1 MASKS
6 NAVLVLA
13 VSFFLGCNGNSHD
26 VIEASGT
33 IEGTD
38 INVSVEAAGKVLT
51 VSVDEGSR
59 VQEGDTLLTIDD
71 ADYQLQYRQALANLD
86 AGEAQYRLAL
96 EGARKEDILQAEV
109 MFKTAEADYQRM
121 KELVASQT
129 ITQKQYDDAYARYIS
144 AQQSY
149 EKLFRGL
156 RKEEILAARAHRD
169 QAAAQ
174 LDQIAKKIRDCTL
187 RAPVAGTVTLR
198 VVEPGEFVVSSARV
212 FRLTSLDEVDLTI
225 YIPETQLGFV
235 RLGQSAKISIDT
247 YEDKDFEG
255 TVVHISDVAEFT
267 PKNVQTKEER
277 AKLVFGVKIKAKN
290 PDGALKPG
298 LPADARIDVSGNK

>member
-6 NAVLVLA
+6 NMLLTLLVSVL
-13 VSFFLGCNGNSHD
+13 LGCNGNSHD

-38 INVSVEAAGKVLT
+38 INVSVEAAGKVLA
-51 VSVDEGSR
+51 VWVDEGSR
-59 VQEGDTLLTIDD
+59 VQKGDTLLTLDD

-109 MFKTAEADYQRM
+109 MYKTAEADYERM
-121 KELVASQT
+121 KELLGSQT
-129 ITQKQYDDAYARYIS
+129 ITQKQYDEAYARYIS

-156 RKEEILAARAHRD
+156 RKEEILAARARRD

-174 LDQIAKKIRDCTL
+174 VDQIAKKIRDCTL

-212 FRLTSLDEVDLTI
+212 VRLTSLDEVDLTI
-225 YIPETQLGFV
+225 YVPENQLGFV
-235 RLGQSAKISIDT
+235 RLGQSAKIFIDT
-247 YEDKDFEG
+247 YENRDFEG
-255 TVVHISDVAEFT
+255 RVVHISDIAEFT

-277 AKLVFGVKIKAKN
+277 AKLVFGVKIKARN

-298 LPADARIDVSGNK
+298 LPADARIDVSEKK

>member
-6 NAVLVLA
+6 TSILILLVS
-13 VSFFLGCNGNSHD
+13 VFLGCNGNSDD

-38 INVSVEAAGKVLT
+38 VNVSVEAAGKVLA

-59 VQEGDTLLTIDD
+59 VQKGDTLLILDD
-71 ADYQLQYRQALANLD
+71 ADYQLQYRQAIANLD

-96 EGARKEDILQAEV
+96 DGARKEDILQAEV
-109 MFKTAEADYQRM
+109 MYKTAEADYQRM
-121 KELVASQT
+121 KELLASQT
-129 ITQKQYDDAYARYIS
+129 ITQKQYDDVYARYIS

-156 RKEEILAARAHRD
+156 RKEEILAARARRD

-174 LDQIAKKIRDCTL
+174 VDQIAKKIRDCTL

-198 VVEPGEFVVSSARV
+198 VVEPGEFVGSSARV

-225 YIPETQLGFV
+225 YVPETQLGFV
-235 RLGQSAKISIDT
+235 RLGQSAMISIDT

-255 TVVHISDVAEFT
+255 TVVHISDIAEFT

-298 LPADARIDVSGNK
+298 LPADARIDVSEKK